1 MKVQLLVSEWCE
13 PCRGAEEVWRAVAG
27 KKALALEVLDVG
39 RPEGRAVAAALSVRT
54 VPSTVVDGEL
64 KHVGVPSEGE
74 ALRMVAAAA
83 DRARA
88 EPPRPRSSMAA
99 FLALGFRPLYLLA
112 GGYAALSVA
121 AWALQY
127 AGRLPGGNVLWHAH
141 EMLFGYA
148 FAVIAGFLLT
158 AVRVWTQ
165 RPTPT
170 GWPLA
175 AIAALWLAARLVAP
189 FSLLVSSFFDLL
201 FAAAVAW
208 GIGHPLVA
216 SGNRRNWFFIALV
229 LALGAASLAFQAW
242 PQLGVAIG
250 LDVVLFVM
258 AVMGGRVIPAFT
270 NSGIP
275 GGAGARRDA
284 WLEKASLGAILV
296 LIALDLLQLDSR
308 LPGAVALIA
317 AGLHAARLA
326 LWAPLKTRG
335 RPILWILHASYAWI
349 VVHLAL
355 RGLAAFEIVPAVVAT
370 HALTVGAIGG
380 LTIGMMTRTARG
392 HTARP
397 LTVGRA
403 ELAAY
408 VLVQA
413 AAVVRSLL
421 PLAFPAAYG
430 ALIAFSG
437 ALWFAAF
444 AIFTVVYLPILTRPR
459 LDGQPG

>member
-1 MKVQLLVSEWCE
+1 MTL
-13 PCRGAEEVWRAVAG
+13 
-27 KKALALEVLDVG
+27 
-39 RPEGRAVAAALSVRT
+39 
-54 VPSTVVDGEL
+54 
-64 KHVGVPSEGE
+64 
-74 ALRMVAAAA
+74 
-83 DRARA
+83 
-88 EPPRPRSSMAA
+88 
-99 FLALGFRPLYLLA
+99 FALGFRPLYLLA

-127 AGRLPGGNVLWHAH
+127 AGRIPGGNVLWHAH

-158 AVRVWTQ
+158 AVRVWTG
-165 RPTPT
+165 RRTPT
-170 GWPLA
+170 GLPLA
-175 AIAALWLAARLVAP
+175 GIAALWVAARVIAP
-189 FSLLVSSFFDLL
+189 FSLSFSSFFDVL

-208 GIGHPLVA
+208 GIGQPLVA

-229 LALGAASLAFQAW
+229 LALGAGSLAFQRW

-270 NSGIP
+270 NSGVP
-275 GGAGARRDA
+275 GAGARRHPL
-284 WLEKASLGAILV
+284 LEKAALGAVLLLLVFDIFQLPAGIL
-296 LIALDLLQLDSR
+296 AL
-308 LPGAVALIA
+308 VAA
-317 AGLHAARLA
+317 ALHAARLA

-335 RPILWILHASYAWI
+335 TPILWILHASYAWI
-349 VVHLAL
+349 AAHLAL
-355 RGLAAFEIVPAVVAT
+355 RGLAAFDLVPAVVAT

-397 LTVGRA
+397 LKVGNA

-413 AAVVRSLL
+413 AAVVRSLA
-421 PLAFPAAYG
+421 PLLFPAAYG
-430 ALIAFSG
+430 ALVAISA

-444 AIFTVVYLPILTRPR
+444 AVFTVVYIPILTRPR

>member
-1 MKVQLLVSEWCE
+1 M
-13 PCRGAEEVWRAVAG
+13 
-27 KKALALEVLDVG
+27 
-39 RPEGRAVAAALSVRT
+39 
-54 VPSTVVDGEL
+54 
-64 KHVGVPSEGE
+64 
-74 ALRMVAAAA
+74 
-83 DRARA
+83 
-88 EPPRPRSSMAA
+88 
-99 FLALGFRPLYLLA
+99 
-112 GGYAALSVA
+112 
-121 AWALQY
+121 QY
-127 AGRLPGGNVLWHAH
+127 AGRLAGADVLWHAH

-158 AVRVWTQ
+158 AVRVWTG

-170 GWPLA
+170 GLPLA
-175 AIAALWLAARLVAP
+175 GIALLWVLSRSIAI
-189 FSLLVSSFFDLL
+189 FSLPAAAVMDML
-201 FAAAVAW
+201 FALAVAW
-208 GIGHPLVA
+208 GIGVPLIA

-270 NSGIP
+270 NSAIP
-275 GGAGARRDA
+275 GAGARRNP
-284 WLEKASLGAILV
+284 WLEKASLGAVLLLLAFDILSLPV
-296 LIALDLLQLDSR
+296 GLL
-308 LPGAVALIA
+308 AIA
-317 AGLHAARLA
+317 AAILHLLRLS

-335 RPILWILHASYAWI
+335 KPILWILHASYAWI

-355 RGLAAFEIVPAVVAT
+355 RGLAALELVPAVVAT

-380 LTIGMMTRTARG
+380 LTLGMMTRTARG

-397 LTVGRA
+397 LDVGGA

-421 PLAFPAAYG
+421 PLAFPTAYG
-430 ALIAFSG
+430 AMIALS
-437 ALWFAAF
+437 ALLWFAAF
-444 AIFTVVYLPILTRPR
+444 AVFTAVYIPILTRPR

>member
-1 MKVQLLVSEWCE
+1 VFGDNREF
-13 PCRGAEEVWRAVAG
+13 
-27 KKALALEVLDVG
+27 ALTPFPL
-39 RPEGRAVAAALSVRT
+39 
-54 VPSTVVDGEL
+54 
-64 KHVGVPSEGE
+64 
-74 ALRMVAAAA
+74 
-83 DRARA
+83 
-88 EPPRPRSSMAA
+88 
-99 FLALGFRPLYLLA
+99 FALGFRPLYLLA

-127 AGRLPGGNVLWHAH
+127 AGWLPGGDVLWHAH
-141 EMLFGYA
+141 ELLFGYA

-158 AVRVWTQ
+158 AVRVWTG

-170 GWPLA
+170 GLPLA
-175 AIAALWLAARLVAP
+175 GIALLWVLSRSIAV
-189 FSLLVSSFFDLL
+189 FSLPAAAVMDML
-201 FAAAVAW
+201 FALAVAW
-208 GIGHPLVA
+208 GIGVPLIA

-270 NSGIP
+270 NSAIP
-275 GGAGARRDA
+275 GAGARRHPL
-284 WLEKASLGAILV
+284 LEKASLGAVLLLLIVDVIGLPENISG
-296 LIALDLLQLDSR
+296 LIA
-308 LPGAVALIA
+308 VIA
-317 AGLHAARLA
+317 AALHAARLA

-335 RPILWILHASYAWI
+335 KPILWILHASYAWI

-355 RGLAAFEIVPAVVAT
+355 RGLAAFELVPAVVAT

-380 LTIGMMTRTARG
+380 LTLGMMTRTARG

-397 LTVGRA
+397 LDVGGA

-421 PLAFPAAYG
+421 PLAFPTAYG
-430 ALIAFSG
+430 TMIALSAL
-437 ALWFAAF
+437 LWFAAF
-444 AIFTVVYLPILTRPR
+444 AVFTAVYIPILTRPR